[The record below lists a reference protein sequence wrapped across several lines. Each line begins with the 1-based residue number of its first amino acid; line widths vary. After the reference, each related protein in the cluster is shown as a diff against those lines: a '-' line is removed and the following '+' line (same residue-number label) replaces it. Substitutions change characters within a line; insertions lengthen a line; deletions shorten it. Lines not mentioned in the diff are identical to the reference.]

1 MKIKQGFL
9 ICMALTICLMT
20 GACAQNSFAD
30 LSEAAGVSNPHLEA
44 WIEIPGA
51 DYVQPVMRHPQDDS
65 LYAGRDA
72 HGREVQGG
80 SLYVQPT
87 YNASGF
93 TDPVTIIYGSSAQ
106 ETAPLG
112 KLQETFSGSFD
123 QCRTILLHQRD
134 GTKEYRVFAAVP
146 YSSVHILHYYDFTQE
161 RRFNSFFNAV
171 FSTRALGMHLD
182 EASRPLPT
190 DRVLILSASVRGD
203 KTQRYLVLAK
213 RITP

>member
-1 MKIKQGFL
+1 MKIKHGFL
-9 ICMALTICLMT
+9 ICMALVLCMLS
-20 GACAQNSFAD
+20 GACAQNSFAG
-30 LSEAAGVSNPHLEA
+30 LRESMGISNPHLEA

-51 DYVQPVMRHPQDDS
+51 GYVQPVMRHPQDDS

-72 HGREVQGG
+72 SGREAKGG

-93 TDPVTIIYGSSAQ
+93 TDPVTLIYGSSAQ
-106 ETAPLG
+106 ETAPFG

-123 QCRTILLHQRD
+123 QCRTLLLHTKD
-134 GTKEYRVFAAVP
+134 GTMEYRVFAAVP

-182 EASRPLPT
+182 EDNRPVPT
-190 DRVLILSASVRGD
+190 DKVLILSTSVRGD
-203 KTQRYLVLAK
+203 KTQRYLVMAK
-213 RITP
+213 RVTP

>member
-1 MKIKQGFL
+1 MKIKHGFL
-9 ICMALTICLMT
+9 ICMALVLCMLS
-20 GACAQNSFAD
+20 GACAQNSFAG
-30 LSEAAGVSNPHLEA
+30 LRESTGISNPHLEA

-51 DYVQPVMRHPQDDS
+51 GYVQPVMRHPQDDS

-72 HGREVQGG
+72 SGREVRGG

-93 TDPVTIIYGSSAQ
+93 TDPVTLIYGSSAQ
-106 ETAPLG
+106 ETAPFG

-123 QCRTILLHQRD
+123 QCRTLLLHTKD
-134 GTKEYRVFAAVP
+134 GTMEYRVFAAVP

-182 EASRPLPT
+182 EDNRPVPT
-190 DRVLILSASVRGD
+190 DKVLILSTSVRGD
-203 KTQRYLVLAK
+203 KTQRYLVMAK
-213 RITP
+213 RVTP